1 MGRSAF
7 TCLTDFPLFFLFLFF
22 SFSFSFSLRFLFS
35 RHIKAEA
42 RRQQQ
47 QQKAHFHNQPDRI
60 TGKGSCFSSKSFLEF
75 AVVRTAVPITSS
87 S

>member
-7 TCLTDFPLFFLFLFF
+7 TCLTDF
-22 SFSFSFSLRFLFS
+22 SFFSLRFLFS
-35 RHIKAEA
+35 QHIKAEA

-75 AVVRTAVPITSS
+75 ELLGQRYL
-87 S
+87 